1 MAYAPIMEQ
10 NEINELERELLDNHQ
25 EHIAYLVDAFRFA
38 CLDLRAA
45 VRNGDARQAH
55 EASQNVIC
63 TKRRLD
69 DLETYPTHT
78 RRPQRAVKARE

>member
-1 MAYAPIMEQ
+1 METT
-10 NEINELERELLDNHQ
+10 IYTIGYGARTIDDFLRVLAKH
-25 EHIAYLVDAFRFA
+25 HIAYLVDAFRFA